1 MPNFNLRPTSCSCS
15 QTSPVCPGTL
25 KGECG
30 SLDSTKR
37 IVSDAHLQMQEG
49 VRTVGLFSILNVHR
63 RDCSALPLG
72 FLASLVWELHVD
84 VYISKQL
91 LRPKGSIKQKLL
103 SDSASF
109 SDLVAMVFNPNSR
122 THMLSPRLQSIDSV
136 IDHIWM
142 LTSLYLVCVCVCVCV
157 SMRGSSLIC
166 IMNAHWLP
174 SKILVESDTNHF
186 GSHSIL
192 RWENQFA
199 LLKQIEQKHVSNLG
213 LPCLGRYSG
222 NEEPYV

>member
-1 MPNFNLRPTSCSCS
+1 
-15 QTSPVCPGTL
+15 
-25 KGECG
+25 
-30 SLDSTKR
+30 
-37 IVSDAHLQMQEG
+37 
-49 VRTVGLFSILNVHR
+49 
-63 RDCSALPLG
+63 
-72 FLASLVWELHVD
+72 
-84 VYISKQL
+84 
-91 LRPKGSIKQKLL
+91 
-103 SDSASF
+103 
-109 SDLVAMVFNPNSR
+109 MVFNPNSR
-122 THMLSPRLQSIDSV
+122 THMLSPRLQSTDSV
-136 IDHIWM
+136 IDHIWV

-213 LPCLGRYSG
+213 LPCLGRYLVMRSPKSRHG
-222 NEEPYV
+222 PVVYYTRPLSCSSLSALHLLNCIERALGRKTRKSLKSQGSLCTIMSPVRRYLRVLF